1 MNYTLRTALVAALTS
16 VIVTT
21 VSFVALERIHGE
33 IDVQEHIGQMAQDP
47 IRERIVEQ
55 TSDITATVQI
65 VEPSVVSVI
74 VTKDLPIL
82 ERYYVNPFGNRDP
95 FFDEFFNF
103 GVPQYREKGT
113 ERKEVGGGT
122 AFFISK
128 DGLLLTNK
136 HVVSDEEATYTVL
149 LNDETKLD
157 AEVVASDPG
166 NDIAI
171 LKVDGKDFS
180 ALSLAPEDSE
190 LKLGQS
196 VVAIGNALGEFRNT
210 ISTGVISGLS
220 RTITA
225 GSASGRST
233 ERLDRIIQTDAA
245 INRGNSGGPLVNLAG
260 QVIGMNTAIASS
272 AQNVGF
278 ALHFSDLRRAL
289 QSYREHGKITRPFLG
304 IRYMPI
310 TEELREK
317 NSLPYDYGVLIVRG
331 EDPTDLAVIPGS
343 PADIAGLSE
352 NDIILEFDGEK
363 LTPENP
369 LASLVQNMSPGD
381 EVTLKVFSRGE
392 EKEVEVTLKE
402 RE

>member
-1 MNYTLRTALVAALTS
+1 MNSTLRISLTAALTS

-21 VSFVALERIHGE
+21 VSFLALERIHGE
-33 IDVQEHIGQMAQDP
+33 IDVQEHLRIVGENQV
-47 IRERIVEQ
+47 RERIVEQ
-55 TSDITATVQI
+55 TSDITETVKL

-82 ERYYVNPFGNRDP
+82 ERYYENPFGSGDP

-103 GVPQYREKGT
+103 GMPKYREKGT

-128 DGLLLTNK
+128 EGLLLTNK
-136 HVVSDEEATYTVL
+136 HVVADKEATYTVL

-157 AEVVASDPG
+157 AEVVARDPG

-171 LKVDGKDFS
+171 LKVEGEDFP
-180 ALSLAPEDSE
+180 ALELAPEETD
-190 LKLGQS
+190 LVLGQT

-225 GSASGRST
+225 GSASGRMT
-233 ERLDRIIQTDAA
+233 ERLDQIIQTDAA

-260 QVIGMNTAIASS
+260 QVIGINTAIASS

-289 QSYREHGKITRPFLG
+289 QSYEEHGKITRPFLG

-310 TEELREK
+310 TEALKEK
-317 NSLPYDYGVLIVRG
+317 NNLPYDYGALIVRG
-331 EDPTDLAVIPGS
+331 EDPTDLAVTPGS

-352 NDIILEFDGEK
+352 NDIILEFNGEK
-363 LTPENP
+363 LTLENS
-369 LASLVQNMSPGD
+369 LAALVQNMSPGD
-381 EVTLKVFSRGE
+381 EVTLKIFSRGE
-392 EKEVEVTLKE
+392 EKEIAVTLTE